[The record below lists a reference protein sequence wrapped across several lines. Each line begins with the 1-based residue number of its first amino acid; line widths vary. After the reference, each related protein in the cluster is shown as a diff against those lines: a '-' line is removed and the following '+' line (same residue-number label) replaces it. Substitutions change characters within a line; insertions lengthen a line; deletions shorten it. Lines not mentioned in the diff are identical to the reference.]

1 LPPRQG
7 TASLEDDVDEA
18 NLWIFDFTTAPDFR
32 RFQDTLKKENLQST
46 QLTLGLIPKGILA
59 STDTLK
65 VGDLPAIGAKKKD
78 GPLGIGEVYRVAL
91 PRHLPPPNQGRA
103 AFPLDLPPSSSDS
116 LFIIRFIA

>member
-1 LPPRQG
+1 LPLRQG

-65 VGDLPAIGAKKKD
+65 VGDLPAIGVKKKD
-78 GPLGIGEVYRVAL
+78 GSLGIGEVYRVAP
-91 PRHLPPPNQGRA
+91 PRHLPPPS
-103 AFPLDLPPSSSDS
+103 LPTSEFY
-116 LFIIRFIA
+116 LQ